1 MHQQQILA
9 AMHQLA
15 AEGKTITTAAVR
27 ARLTCAVPL
36 SELLTL
42 VRRYKQ
48 APESLPPAAPLVT
61 AYQANELPNPVS
73 VRLAALEHTL
83 AEQALKLAGLEALLM
98 GISGD
103 KKTSNLGD
111 QQ

>member
-1 MHQQQILA
+1 M
-9 AMHQLA
+9 
-15 AEGKTITTAAVR
+15 
-27 ARLTCAVPL
+27 
-36 SELLTL
+36 
-42 VRRYKQ
+42 RRYKQ
-48 APESLPPAAPLVT
+48 APESLPPTNARTTPAPD
-61 AYQANELPNPVS
+61 ELPNPVS

>member
-1 MHQQQILA
+1 MPQQQIVA

-27 ARLTCAVPL
+27 ARLTTAVPL

-48 APESLPPAAPLVT
+48 APESLPPALACAP
-61 AYQANELPNPVS
+61 APDELPNPVS

-98 GISGD
+98 GILGD
-103 KKTSNLGD
+103 K